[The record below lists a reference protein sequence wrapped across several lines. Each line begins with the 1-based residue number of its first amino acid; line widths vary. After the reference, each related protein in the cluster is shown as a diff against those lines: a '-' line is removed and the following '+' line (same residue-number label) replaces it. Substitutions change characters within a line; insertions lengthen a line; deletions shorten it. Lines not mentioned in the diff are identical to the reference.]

1 MRTRVRDHQR
11 VADSNNIFLL
21 LMKNLYNCPSEI
33 RSNVSSTQLAQN
45 LQIMRGFRAFYIT
58 C

>member
-33 RSNVSSTQLAQN
+33 RSNVAAPNWHQN
-45 LQIMRGFRAFYIT
+45 LRVMSDFRLFCIT
-58 C
+58 Y